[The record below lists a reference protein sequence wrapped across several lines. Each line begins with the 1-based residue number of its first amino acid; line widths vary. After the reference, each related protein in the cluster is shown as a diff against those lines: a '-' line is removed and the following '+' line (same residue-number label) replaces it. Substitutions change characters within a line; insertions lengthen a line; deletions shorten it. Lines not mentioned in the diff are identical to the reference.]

1 MTGAAHTQQVL
12 VLGAHESGK
21 TTFVVQ
27 LLGRVQRVQ
36 EGRLRARAAP
46 SSLVPYKAALER
58 IEEGRAPEHTERSLF
73 AETPLPLVHDTA
85 GPVDLVWP
93 EYAGETI
100 QQMVTSRRVPQR
112 WYDRVQQSDVWL
124 LFVRPSITF
133 VPPDVISRRILPVPG
148 ESVPEGEE
156 RQGDA
161 EEEGVT
167 ELSGQA
173 SLVELLQM
181 LLHLRGVSTARP
193 VVRPVLGVLLS
204 CFDEVVEPG
213 HSLAGEE
220 QAPATR
226 PEEVFR
232 QRLPLLASFV
242 DSVWDAS
249 SRVVLGVAALGR
261 PLLPDEPDV
270 DFILD
275 GPEKQGYV
283 VLPDGRQNPDL
294 TLAVS
299 LALDL
304 LHE

>member
-1 MTGAAHTQQVL
+1 MTGVAHTQQVL

-100 QQMVTSRRVPQR
+100 QQMVTSRRVPQH

-124 LFVRPSITF
+124 LFVRPSTTF
-133 VPPDVISRRILPVPG
+133 VAPDVISRRILPVPG
-148 ESVPEGEE
+148 ESVPAGEE
-156 RQGDA
+156 PQG
-161 EEEGVT
+161 EEAGVT
-167 ELSGQA
+167 ELSSQA

-204 CFDEVVEPG
+204 CFDEVVESG
-213 HSLAGEE
+213 NSLAGEE
-220 QAPATR
+220 QAPVTR
-226 PEEVFR
+226 PEQVFR
-232 QRLPLLASFV
+232 ERLPLLASFV
-242 DSVWDAS
+242 NSVWDTS
-249 SRVVLGVAALGR
+249 SQVVLGVAALGR

-270 DFILD
+270 DFIIE
-275 GPEKQGYV
+275 GPERQGYV

-299 LALDL
+299 LVLDL
-304 LHE
+304 LHG